1 MASRSNC
8 PPYINKS
15 RVCEN
20 WKFGSWKP
28 RGGGGQTLL
37 SCRSPSSGV
46 KEEGEQEPSN
56 KKRKKKIKKHGKRI
70 KRERR
75 RRKSENFF
83 FSSLSVSV
91 SLLDDLFSRVPLFL
105 FFFFLP

>member
-1 MASRSNC
+1 MGDTVRETGPAQGTKPPRVRGRGMASRSNC

-28 RGGGGQTLL
+28 RGGQTLL

-56 KKRKKKIKKHGKRI
+56 KKKKKKDKKT
-70 KRERR
+70 REKNKERE
-75 RRKSENFF
+75 KKEKE
-83 FSSLSVSV
+83 
-91 SLLDDLFSRVPLFL
+91 
-105 FFFFLP
+105 